1 MEERAVERETTV
13 EKIKVPTTTV
23 IEGEPSG
30 PGEVAPAEQPSEG
43 DENKG

>member
-1 MEERAVERETTV
+1 MEERSVERETTV

-30 PGEVAPAEQPSEG
+30 PGEVAPSEPEG
-43 DENKG
+43 GESKE